1 MIYANIELVI
11 RKGEVI
17 ANNTLCLYRGDKNV
31 EVRFILE
38 DNHFVIQQN
47 TFAQLLIKR
56 PNANSIFSDISQIQ
70 DNTVVFLITGDMINE
85 LDEIGYYDIQIRL
98 FDDNRNA
105 RATLPPVMSALEIR
119 NPLIDDSVVG
129 TATVGYATVMAS
141 DDEEEDTFLQD
152 GSYNA
157 TDWIDGD
164 IISAEKLNKVEDA
177 LLVINEKANPPILIA
192 PVLNMTSTG
201 ATVIVN
207 DLTTSG
213 TYVLPKRTDG
223 SSWTNLRFQV
233 KTGDGKTL
241 NAILEGYQ
249 HFPFVVNVETQT
261 IYLDN
266 LRITYVIGDT
276 ADTSSINSETYYL
289 GTKNTKEYT
298 PTGDYNPATKK
309 YVDENKD
316 IELIPYNEELSTS
329 NTLYV
334 DVTTLTAKKWYAITG
349 QLKKF
354 TILVV
359 YYKPANSEERIQIC
373 KYTTPYNL
381 RICCSSSTASRVAF
395 YVVSPQ
401 NSKYFDVSL
410 NDNPSLVSYTS
421 SLRLVPVTNTAEFTP
436 TEPYNLAHKQY
447 VDDILLTNY
456 YEELFTIT
464 QAELDLSN
472 NGSRGIYLDKVK
484 TLNPIDFDKDFIY
497 YAYYQDKTIRLT
509 YSEDFGAFYCHD
521 MDKNGSQAIG
531 LCMYASN
538 GNILLLNSSVQD
550 VKDYKF
556 TGDLVV
562 KKRLR
567 IDPNDVAT
575 KEYVDDVVDYVDNKV
590 SNLVDSAPET
600 LDTLHEL
607 AQALGDD
614 PNFATTVSTQIGKK
628 VDKVEGKGLSTNDY
642 TTAEKNKLAGIQAGA
657 NNVTVYKASQC
668 TTFTSDEGTCTP
680 LAVQKAVGMFPP
692 KAHEHSQYLTQHQ
705 DISHLAN
712 KSDIPTATSQLA
724 NDNGFITIAHQHTVP
739 QPGNCFVNGYSKMTA
754 DGVMEVGKYQDWH
767 NTNEE
772 TKDYSLRLQLDHSN
786 ANTVLLPTASGR
798 LALQSDIDTKITAH
812 ANSSRITFRGG
823 VGSTDRYYPLFKLAI
838 DDSTNYG
845 NVILKGRIGGWEQI
859 NSAVYDI
866 TLLNR
871 SSARDGKTITA
882 MVSMQGDHAQS
893 YQRADIVIYR
903 QDDNS
908 AIVYLKANGYAL
920 WDFEFTLYQH
930 TRLYDESYVTTPTGE
945 LVWQLSTAPKIH
957 LSSTG
962 TFSVGSSPSELKEL
976 ATKEY
981 VDNKAISGGGGSDG
995 TDHNHDDRYYTESEA
1010 NSRYYR
1016 GGRSTYDV
1024 DTSYDAYLY
1033 MTANGTNT
1041 PCDAPYGVCL
1051 SLPYRQMTGNKKPD
1065 FGGQIFIPNGDDEI
1079 NPNSMFYRTSLGDTW
1094 NKWQEVNTRQTKIF
1108 TLPATAG
1115 WYRIAEAPVGNVNG
1129 RVKLK
1134 AENGNYACC
1143 SILDA
1148 VITKNKYP
1156 SLIPVAHSIYSSN
1169 SLTITQARIAY
1180 VSGSA
1185 TEKSYLEVYV
1195 SPNVALTMTV
1205 TSENS
1210 DWQLIDPIAV
1220 ETSPSGYGLFSTTLS
1235 YNINGYAKHDHTHHK
1250 VTAMSFDSSGYL
1262 SITIDGV
1269 TKRFAPV

>member
-1 MIYANIELVI
+1 MIYANIELII

-31 EVRFILE
+31 EVRFILK

-177 LLVINEKANPPILIA
+177 LSAINDKVPSIEGLATEEYVNQEIDKIDVTEQLTDYAKKSEIPTKISQLTNDSGYI
-192 PVLNMTSTG
+192 TS
-201 ATVIVN
+201 IP
-207 DLTTSG
+207 SE
-213 TYVLPKRTDG
+213 YVTD
-223 SSWTNLRFQV
+223 
-233 KTGDGKTL
+233 DEL
-241 NAILEGYQ
+241 NAKGYLTEHQ
-249 HFPFVVNVETQT
+249 DISH
-261 IYLDN
+261 L
-266 LRITYVIGDT
+266 
-276 ADTSSINSETYYL
+276 ASETY
-289 GTKNTKEYT
+289 
-298 PTGDYNPATKK
+298 
-309 YVDENKD
+309 
-316 IELIPYNEELSTS
+316 
-329 NTLYV
+329 
-334 DVTTLTAKKWYAITG
+334 
-349 QLKKF
+349 
-354 TILVV
+354 
-359 YYKPANSEERIQIC
+359 
-373 KYTTPYNL
+373 
-381 RICCSSSTASRVAF
+381 
-395 YVVSPQ
+395 
-401 NSKYFDVSL
+401 
-410 NDNPSLVSYTS
+410 
-421 SLRLVPVTNTAEFTP
+421 
-436 TEPYNLAHKQY
+436 
-447 VDDILLTNY
+447 VDD
-456 YEELFTIT
+456 
-464 QAELDLSN
+464 
-472 NGSRGIYLDKVK
+472 
-484 TLNPIDFDKDFIY
+484 
-497 YAYYQDKTIRLT
+497 
-509 YSEDFGAFYCHD
+509 
-521 MDKNGSQAIG
+521 
-531 LCMYASN
+531 
-538 GNILLLNSSVQD
+538 
-550 VKDYKF
+550 
-556 TGDLVV
+556 
-562 KKRLR
+562 
-567 IDPNDVAT
+567 
-575 KEYVDDVVDYVDNKV
+575 KV
-590 SNLVDSAPET
+590 SNLVNSAPET

-628 VDKVEGKGLSTNDY
+628 VDKVEGKDLSTNDY

-724 NDNGFITIAHQHTVP
+724 NDNGFVTIAHQHTVP

-812 ANSSRITFRGG
+812 ANSSRITFRAG
-823 VGSTDRYYPLFKLAI
+823 VGSTDRYYPLFKLEVDGA
-838 DDSTNYG
+838 TNYG
-845 NVILKGRIGGWEQI
+845 NIILKGRIGGWEQV
-859 NSAVYDI
+859 NSAIYDI

-871 SSARDGKTITA
+871 SSAKDGRTITA
-882 MVSMQGDHAQS
+882 MVSMQGDHTQS

-903 QDDNS
+903 QDDTS

-920 WDFEFTLYQH
+920 WDFEYTLYQH

-945 LVWQLSTAPKIH
+945 LVWQLSTAPKTH

-995 TDHNHDDRYYTESEA
+995 TDHNHD
-1010 NSRYYR
+1010 SRYY
-1016 GGRSTYDV
+1016 GKSTGNINIDK
-1024 DTSYDAYLY
+1024 SY
-1033 MTANGTNT
+1033 NGQLLMIQNGSNL
-1041 PCDAPYGVCL
+1041 PCTGQYGVVVNM
-1051 SLPYRQMTGNKKPD
+1051 PYRKLTGNTKTD
-1065 FGGQIFIPNGDDEI
+1065 FMGQILLPNGDDETH
-1079 NPNSMFYRTSLGDTW
+1079 PNSMFYRTSLGDTW
-1094 NKWQEVNTRQTKIF
+1094 NKWQEVNTRQTKKF

-1134 AENGNYACC
+1134 AENGNYACAT
-1143 SILDA
+1143 ILDA

-1169 SLTITQARIAY
+1169 SLSITQARIAY

-1210 DWQLIDPIAV
+1210 DWQLIDPVAV
-1220 ETSPSGYGLFSTTLS
+1220 ETSPSGYGLFSTVLS